1 MVFFKKILWKAVT
14 TLFFALMEIELLFFE
29 DLNTLPRHGFN
40 GSTYDFIIGKLSN
53 VIFFKYK
60 RCQTLVYES
69 SVSELS
75 FYAIIRFFTYL

>member
-53 VIFFKYK
+53 VIFLNIKDA
-60 RCQTLVYES
+60 R
-69 SVSELS
+69 
-75 FYAIIRFFTYL
+75 R

>member
-40 GSTYDFIIGKLSN
+40 GSTYDFIIGKFDTYILSN
-53 VIFFKYK
+53 VIF
-60 RCQTLVYES
+60 L
-69 SVSELS
+69 
-75 FYAIIRFFTYL
+75 IIKDARR